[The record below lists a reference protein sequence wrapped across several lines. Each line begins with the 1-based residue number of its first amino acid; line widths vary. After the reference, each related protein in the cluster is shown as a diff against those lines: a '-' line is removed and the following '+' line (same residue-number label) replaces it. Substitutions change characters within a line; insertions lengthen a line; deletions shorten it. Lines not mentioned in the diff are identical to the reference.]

1 MDRTQ
6 IISTITSNK
15 KVREIVIKAV
25 GSFMRGESPTTFMK
39 NLAMTEPLLQGYDY
53 DNIDATAEKV
63 CKEKN
68 ANMESMK
75 ADISDLA
82 KSYIK

>member
-1 MDRTQ
+1 MDKTQ

-15 KVREIVIKAV
+15 KVREIVFKAV
-25 GSFMRGESPTTFMK
+25 GSFMRGESPSTFMK

-53 DNIDATAEKV
+53 DNIDATAEQI
-63 CKEKN
+63 CKDKN
-68 ANMESMK
+68 ADMNTMK
-75 ADISDLA
+75 ADITDLA